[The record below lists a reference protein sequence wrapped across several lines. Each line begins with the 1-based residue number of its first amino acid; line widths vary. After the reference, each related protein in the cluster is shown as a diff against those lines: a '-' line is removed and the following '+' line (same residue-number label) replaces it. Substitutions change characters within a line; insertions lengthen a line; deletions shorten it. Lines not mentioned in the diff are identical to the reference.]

1 MTQKTHEE
9 HERAA
14 YAAGAGA
21 VMALY
26 AELADQGARIE
37 RLEYLL
43 AEAVR
48 GMRYIVQDQRE
59 FSESLLT
66 EKPTIAQVQVHAAQL
81 AGVADSWLE
90 DHAVEADELTGN

>member
-1 MTQKTHEE
+1 MTNKTYEE
-9 HERAA
+9 NERAA

-21 VMALY
+21 VIALY
-26 AELADQGARIE
+26 AQLEDHEARIE